1 MALITVSRQSGSGG
15 DEIVHLVAQRL
26 KLQIVDKKSLEHYLV
41 THGISEESLE
51 RYDEKK
57 PGFWDLFSLDRDR
70 YYHYLK
76 AAILDAVCE
85 GDHIVVG
92 RGAPVFLAGIPGILH
107 LRIVAP
113 METRVRRI
121 MEQNSCD
128 EQHARKMVH
137 QSDHNRA
144 GYYHVFFN
152 ADWEAP
158 ELYDM
163 VVNTASLMP
172 EAIADT
178 IQAMLQSSSF
188 LENGE
193 ATQKRIS
200 EMATSQRILTRILF
214 EEQIPLRFATVDV
227 TDGVATV
234 GGAVNIDTDIQRCK
248 TAAAETEGVR
258 DVVVEIVNV
267 PETYEG
273 PYM

>member
-1 MALITVSRQSGSGG
+1 MALITVSRQSGSRG
-15 DEIVHLVAQRL
+15 DEIVDLVARHL
-26 KLQIVDKKSLEHYLV
+26 KLQVVDKKSLEHYLM

-57 PGFWDLFSLDRDR
+57 PGFWDLFSMDRDR

-76 AAILDAVCE
+76 ASILDAVCE

-113 METRVRRI
+113 METRIQRI
-121 MEQNSCD
+121 MEQNNCD
-128 EQHARKMVH
+128 DQHARKLVH

-152 ADWEAP
+152 ADWDAP

-163 VVNTASLMP
+163 VVNTETLSP
-172 EAIADT
+172 ETVAGT
-178 IQAMLQSSSF
+178 IQAVLQSPSF
-188 LENGE
+188 QENGE
-193 ATQKRIS
+193 ATKTRIS

-227 TDGVATV
+227 TNGVATV

-248 TAAAETEGVR
+248 KVAAEAEGVR
-258 DVVVEIVNV
+258 EVVTEIVNV

>member
-1 MALITVSRQSGSGG
+1 MCIR
-15 DEIVHLVAQRL
+15 DRIVDLVARRL
-26 KLQIVDKKSLEHYLV
+26 KLQVVDKKSLEHYLV
-41 THGISEESLE
+41 THGISEESVE

-76 AAILDAVCE
+76 ASILDAVCE

-113 METRVRRI
+113 TETRVLRI

-128 EQHARKMVH
+128 EQHARKLLH

-152 ADWEAP
+152 ADWDAP

-163 VVNTASLMP
+163 VVNTATLAP
-172 EAIADT
+172 ETVADT
-178 IQAMLQSSSF
+178 IHAVLQSSSF
-188 LENGE
+188 RENSE
-193 ATQKRIS
+193 ATQKRIT

-214 EEQIPLRFATVDV
+214 EEQIPLRFASVDV
-227 TDGVATV
+227 TDEVVTI

-248 TAAAETEGVR
+248 KIAAETEGIR
-258 DVVVEIVNV
+258 EVVTEIVNV